1 MQPWA
6 HTPDGLDGVPVAR
19 VFLSY
24 ARDDAA
30 RAEAIASALERAG
43 HDVWWD
49 RQIHGGSRFTKEID
63 QALKNADAVVV
74 LWSEASVE
82 SAWVHDEAAEG
93 RESDRL
99 FPVTLDGSRP
109 PLGFRQY
116 QCIDFSDTNRKA
128 QSAAVASLIAAISA
142 RVNAEQG
149 QRAREDKPSIAVL
162 PFTNMSG
169 DPEQEYFS
177 DGITEDIITDLSKIS
192 GLFVVGRNTSF
203 TYKHQSVQLP
213 GVASE
218 LGVRFLLE
226 GSVRKAGQRVRVTA
240 QLIDGASGG
249 HLWADRYDRELTDV
263 FAIQDEITRC
273 IVEQLKIRLLPAEK
287 KAIGQAQTTNFEA
300 YDYYLKGRQFYHNTT
315 RNYLMLAR
323 RMFEKALELDP
334 AYARAYAGIASCDT
348 RLNEWYAAANPT
360 ADILALADKAIE
372 LEPGLAEAHAA
383 RGVALADANRHE
395 EAEAAF
401 KRALELDP
409 NSYDAAYSYARHS
422 MTQGKAERAAEL
434 FVRGFEI
441 QPDDA
446 QCPLLAALIFNK
458 LGQMDEAE
466 KYGRIGL
473 RRAQEALRRHPE
485 SSRPAQLGAC
495 VLAGLGQ
502 KDQAREWLARALAI
516 DPEDNAAR
524 YNAAC
529 CLAQLGDT
537 ERALDLLE
545 IWVKQRGSEAKRWM
559 LVDPDID
566 PIRDDPRY
574 KAIVE
579 QMK

>member
-1 MQPWA
+1 
-6 HTPDGLDGVPVAR
+6 VAR

-30 RAEAIASALERAG
+30 RAEAIAGALERAG

-49 RQIHGGSRFTKEID
+49 RQIHGGSRFAKEID
-63 QALKNADAVVV
+63 QALKKADAVVV

-82 SAWVHDEAAEG
+82 SAWVHDEAEEG
-93 RESDRL
+93 REAERL
-99 FPVTLDGSRP
+99 FPITLDGSRP

-116 QCIDFSDTNRKA
+116 HCIDFSDATDGG
-128 QSAAVASLIAAISA
+128 QSAAVASLVAAISA
-142 RVNAEQG
+142 RMKAEPAPA
-149 QRAREDKPSIAVL
+149 ARDDKPSIAVL
-162 PFTNMSG
+162 PFTNMSR

-177 DGITEDIITDLSKIS
+177 DGITEDIITDLSKMS

-203 TYKHQSVQLP
+203 TYKHQSAQLP
-213 GVASE
+213 RLARD

-240 QLIDGASGG
+240 QLIDGANGG
-249 HLWADRYDRELTDV
+249 HLWAERYDRELTDV
-263 FAIQDEITRC
+263 FAIQDEITRS
-273 IVEQLKIRLLPAEK
+273 IVEQLKVRLLPAEK
-287 KAIGQAQTTNFEA
+287 KAIGQAQTESFEA

-323 RMFEKALELDP
+323 RMFEKTLELDP

-360 ADILALADKAIE
+360 DDILAMADRALE

-383 RGVALADANRHE
+383 RGVALADAERHD

-409 NSYDAAYSYARHS
+409 NSYDALYSYARHS
-422 MTQGKAERAAEL
+422 MTQGKSERAAEL
-434 FVRGFEI
+434 FVRGLEV

-446 QCPLLAALIFNK
+446 QCPLLAAGIFNM
-458 LGQMDEAE
+458 LGRTEEAE
-466 KYGRIGL
+466 KYAHIGL
-473 RRAQEALRRHPE
+473 QHAEEALRKHPE

-495 VLAGLGQ
+495 VLATLGK

-516 DPEDNAAR
+516 DPDDNAAR

-529 CLAQLGDT
+529 CLVQLGDF

-545 IWVKQRGSEAKRWM
+545 IWAKQRGSEGKRWM
-559 LVDPDID
+559 LIDPDID
-566 PIRDDPRY
+566 PIRDHPRY

-579 QMK
+579 LMK